1 MYRLSSLLLGIMCC
15 CASGPSAD
23 SQVLR
28 PGSDSLRHAAMLC
41 EYGAICYAGA
51 ALGAPPGTGLAELNI
66 TNTGTPPCINNAPI
80 TSATDYHQLCLGAN
94 ALGGGLVSYNAYG
107 GVTRLPLHFNINE
120 KTYPF
125 PATVLSPLSST
136 LRITPPADSLSQ
148 GFVVSQ
154 SASGSGAGP
163 QIFNWINV
171 TSDNSASGEALFHEA
186 LLIQHNFGGSSMI
199 GGVNALEVHA
209 NLTSPTS
216 SRNHNNNYV
225 GVFGRASAKSG
236 DGGIGTAQTSAKG
249 AVFGAG
255 FLGTAFN
262 GATNLLNLVGAELDV
277 EAQAGSSGWLKE
289 GLSLVSG
296 ATPTGDTVAFTHNP
310 ALTVASEGSPN
321 IGWDTAISVNDFHS
335 GTRASPLW
343 KTGCVLC
350 AQSETVAPGE
360 WTVGTGIDLSLFN
373 VTGYL
378 LKGYNNVAITGAG
391 GFHGSGSGDGFPPSV
406 STGWAITDNYLHGP
420 REVVLWNTDTKA
432 AKTLSVR
439 QQTGSATS
447 VEVLSSAG
455 GNLDITGAYS
465 VNGTVGV
472 SCSGLPSALFATK
485 NGIVT
490 HC

>member
-1 MYRLSSLLLGIMCC
+1 MYRLSSFLLGIICC
-15 CASGPSAD
+15 GACAPLAD
-23 SQVLR
+23 AQLQR
-28 PGSDSLRHAAMLC
+28 PDA
-41 EYGAICYAGA
+41 
-51 ALGAPPGTGLAELNI
+51 GLAELSI
-66 TNTGTPPCINNAPI
+66 TNTGTPACINDAPI
-80 TSATDYHQLCLGAN
+80 TSVTGYHQLCLGAN
-94 ALGGGLVSYNAYG
+94 ALGGGLISYNAYG
-107 GVTRLPLHFNINE
+107 GAPQLPLHFNINGT
-120 KTYPF
+120 TYPF
-125 PATVLSPLSST
+125 PATVLSRLSSS
-136 LRITPPADSLSQ
+136 LLITPPADSLSR
-148 GFVVSQ
+148 GFVVTQ
-154 SASGSGAGP
+154 SGSGSGAGP
-163 QIFNWINV
+163 QIFNWINI
-171 TSDNSASGEALFHEA
+171 TSDNTASGEALFHEA
-186 LLIQHNFGGSSMI
+186 LLVQHNFGGASMI

-225 GVFGRASAKSG
+225 GVFARASAHSG
-236 DGGIGTAQTSAKG
+236 DGGIGTARASAKG

-255 FLGTAFN
+255 FMGTALN

-310 ALTVASEGSPN
+310 ALTIASEGIPN
-321 IGWDTAISVNDFHS
+321 IGWDTAISLNDFHS
-335 GTRASPLW
+335 GTHVSPLW
-343 KTGCVLC
+343 RTGCVLC
-350 AQSETVAPGE
+350 VQSETAAPGE
-360 WTVGTGIDLSLFN
+360 WALGTGIDLSLFN
-373 VTGYL
+373 ITGNL

-391 GFHGSGSGDGFPPSV
+391 GFHGGGNGEGFPSNA

-420 REVVLWNTDTKA
+420 REVVLWNTDTQA

-439 QQTGSATS
+439 QQTGASAS

-465 VNGTVGV
+465 VNGIVGV
-472 SCSGLPSALFATK
+472 SCSGPPSALFATK